1 MNETVAKARARGRT
15 RDAEIDRK
23 VLDAARELLAKEGY
37 RGLAFDTLS
46 QITNIPRSMIYRRWP
61 TRVHLA
67 NEISTGGGGELPD
80 IIDQDGLEAQVLALV
95 RQILGRYSRADI
107 GSATVGLIAD
117 TQGNHAL
124 QAELQTA
131 TETHA
136 RADLAS
142 IVARGKAAG
151 LIAGDVESDTLF
163 DMLVGTL
170 IYRALF
176 SLEPVPPTYPE
187 SVARIIVGGLT
198 QRS

>member
-1 MNETVAKARARGRT
+1 MKTRARGRP

-80 IIDQDGLEAQVLALV
+80 IIDREGLEAQILELV

-117 TQGNHAL
+117 TLGNPELQTEL
-124 QAELQTA
+124 QAE
-131 TETHA
+131 TEAHA
-136 RADLAS
+136 RAGLAS
-142 IVARGKAAG
+142 ITARGKAAG
-151 LIAGDVESDTLF
+151 LIADDIESDTLF

-176 SLEPVPPTYPE
+176 SLEPVPSSYPE
-187 SVARIIVGGLT
+187 SVTRIIVDGLT
-198 QRS
+198 RR